1 MSKRTP
7 VFAALILML
16 LSLSAVH
23 AQDATE
29 DALAAPALNPETT
42 SEATQALEPAVMATL
57 PPAPTPTPV
66 NELTYVVRRG
76 DTLFKIAQRYGTT
89 VNALATVNGIARPS
103 LIFAGQTIR
112 IPGVT
117 APTPTP
123 AQPTAPPTPTQPP
136 VATQDYIV
144 KRGDT
149 LARIALQTK
158 TTIAQLLNLN
168 TIKNPNIIYVGQR
181 LRIPTAGAPAPQV
194 PATQAPAQGN
204 PPASVSAARGYGFDF
219 GVEAY
224 LVDQDVNALT
234 GQISSLGMRWV
245 KQQVNWRDFE
255 PTKGQI
261 DFTTLDQIVNTLRA
275 GNLNILFTVTTSPAW
290 ARSYK
295 AEDGPPD
302 NLADYG
308 AFVGALAA
316 RYAGQVQAYEI
327 WSDPN
332 IRLYWSCSNSLQD
345 MSYCGTKY
353 IDLLRVSYQAVKA
366 ADPAAVVVSA
376 GLAPNGYNDI
386 NGISDRVFLT
396 ELYKQG
402 LADVSDAVGAHPD
415 GWANPPDATC
425 CNPPEGVT
433 SHYESP
439 TFYFRN
445 TLNDYR
451 QIMVN
456 SGDSSTAIW
465 VTRFGWGSSEDSQ
478 PPSQNYIYVSYT
490 SLAEQATYETRAFQ
504 LGVELGFIGPM
515 FLGNLNGCQA
525 GGRPEVCYYSLIGP
539 NGQPRPA
546 FGAVQTLLQ
555 TSAAPAQPT
564 AMLEATVDQGGGTAP
579 DTSATAVNPE
589 TPDQNAV
596 PTIEDNSQ
604 QLPPTAETLGEQP
617 TLDVTPAGG

>member
-1 MSKRTP
+1 MSKRAP

-16 LSLSAVH
+16 LSLSAAQ
-23 AQDATE
+23 AQDATA
-29 DALAAPALNPETT
+29 DALAAPAALQEATVA
-42 SEATQALEPAVMATL
+42 ATQAVEPAIAATL
-57 PPAPTPTPV
+57 PPAPTTTPV
-66 NELTYVVRRG
+66 NELTYVVKRG
-76 DTLFKIAQRYGTT
+76 DTLFKIAQRFKTT
-89 VNALATVNGIARPS
+89 VNALATANGITRPS

-112 IPGVT
+112 IPGVP

-123 AQPTAPPTPTQPP
+123 VQPTVPPAPTQPP
-136 VATQDYIV
+136 VPTTDYIV

-149 LARIALQTK
+149 LARIALQNK
-158 TTIAQLLNLN
+158 TTIAQLLKLN
-168 TIKNPNIIYVGQR
+168 TINNPNIIYIGQH
-181 LRIPTAGAPAPQV
+181 LRIPASGVAAV
-194 PATQAPAQGN
+194 PPPTQAPAQGN

-234 GQISSLGMRWV
+234 SQITSLGMHWV

-275 GNLNILFTVTTSPAW
+275 NNLNILLTITTSPSW

-316 RYAGQVQAYEI
+316 RYAGKVQAYEI

-332 IRLYWSCSNSLQD
+332 IRLYWSCSNSLAD
-345 MSYCGTKY
+345 MSYCKTNY
-353 IDLLRVSYQAVKA
+353 IDLLRVGYQAVKA
-366 ADPAAVVVSA
+366 ADPTAVVVSA

-425 CNPPEGVT
+425 CNPSEGVT
-433 SHYESP
+433 SHYESQ

-456 SGDSSTAIW
+456 SGDSNTPIW
-465 VTRFGWGSSEDSQ
+465 VTRFGWGTSEDTQ
-478 PPSQNYIYVSYT
+478 PPNQNYIYVSYT
-490 SLAEQATYETRAFQ
+490 SLAEQAAYETRGFQ
-504 LGVELGFIGPM
+504 MGVELGFIGPM

-555 TSAAPAQPT
+555 TASAPAQPMAT
-564 AMLEATVDQGGGTAP
+564 REATAEQGGG
-579 DTSATAVNPE
+579 TAVNPE

-596 PTIEDNSQ
+596 PTVDNSG
-604 QLPPTAETLGEQP
+604 LISPTAEALGGQP
-617 TLDVTPAGG
+617 TPEVTPTSG